1 MRSCLAI
8 VLGSATF
15 LASDVLGAQES
26 PVRRVANIVSVAVE
40 EYARGVDASGK
51 LISNIEYQEAT
62 DFLADARGQAAR
74 LPGERASAA
83 RAVLD
88 SIVAAV
94 AAKHAPD
101 SVNAL
106 AQRFAAALGSE
117 ATLELPTKTADLAE
131 GRLLYQANCAS
142 CHGAT
147 GRGDGPAGR
156 GMNPA
161 PPAVG
166 DAATM
171 HDVSPATMYRIVSV
185 GIGGTPMPAYGGSL
199 TPDQRWNVVNYLI
212 SLRATEA
219 QVAEGEGA
227 YMQSCMSCHGPLG
240 AGDGAFA
247 RSLTRL
253 PGEIGSLGYQAAHSD
268 LELTHIVRAGKPGT
282 SMPPTALTPMQAQ
295 NVVAYLRTMPLR
307 VVPSAG
313 RTDANGSAEAVAL
326 RVLSLLDQSLTAV
339 RGGRTSDAA
348 DRAFDAYIAFEPM
361 ETRARAKRPGLVAN
375 MERHFADFRGAVR
388 GGDLRAAERA
398 RDVIETTMPS
408 VVELTRPTGNG
419 LEAFWASFLII
430 FREGLEAI
438 LVIGAIVAFL
448 LKTGHRE
455 RLRSIWIGVGAALA
469 ASAITAVILKTLLS
483 AMPATREVIEGIT
496 MLVAV
501 AVLFSVSYWLI
512 SKVEAAKWQQ
522 FIQERVTVALE
533 HGGGRALAF
542 VAFLAV
548 YREGAETA
556 LFYQAL
562 FNEGARVMLPI
573 SLGVLVG
580 GVVLAV
586 IFTMFYRFGVRIPL
600 RQLFGVTSVL
610 LYYMAF
616 VFMGK
621 GIRELQEGN
630 VLPITIIPG
639 FPHVDFLGLYPT
651 VETLLSQL
659 VLVILFVIALVKTFW
674 PKRAVAL
681 PMVAADPTAA
691 ALVEAQLAEMRGA
704 QDAMKAKIER
714 LEAALT
720 RVPTESR
727 AND

>member
-1 MRSCLAI
+1 
-8 VLGSATF
+8 ATR
-15 LASDVLGAQES
+15 Q
-26 PVRRVANIVSVAVE
+26 
-40 EYARGVDASGK
+40 
-51 LISNIEYQEAT
+51 
-62 DFLADARGQAAR
+62 
-74 LPGERASAA
+74 
-83 RAVLD
+83 
-88 SIVAAV
+88 
-94 AAKHAPD
+94 APD
-101 SVNAL
+101 SVKSM
-106 AQRFAAALGSE
+106 AQRFTGALGSE
-117 ATLELPTKTADLAE
+117 ATLELPRQAANLAE
-131 GRLLYQANCAS
+131 GKQLYVANCAS

-147 GRGDGPAGR
+147 GRGDGPGGR

-161 PPAVG
+161 PPAIG
-166 DAATM
+166 DGPTM

-185 GIGGTPMPAYGGSL
+185 GIGGTPMPGYGNSL
-199 TPDQRWNVVNYLI
+199 TAEQRWNVVSYLI
-212 SLRATEA
+212 SLRAATPD
-219 QVAEGEGA
+219 VAEGEGL
-227 YMQSCMSCHGPLG
+227 YTRNCMSCHGALG

-253 PGEIGSLGYQAAHSD
+253 PGEIGSLGYQAARSD
-268 LELTHIVRAGKPGT
+268 LELTKIVHDGIPGT
-282 SMPPTALTPMQAQ
+282 AMPATPLTAEQAR

-307 VVPSAG
+307 VVPQANG
-313 RTDANGSAEAVAL
+313 ADANGSAESVAS
-326 RVLSLLDQSLTAV
+326 RVLSLLDQSLTAT
-339 RGGRTSDAA
+339 RGGRTSEAG

-361 ETRARAKRPGLVAN
+361 ETRARAKRPGLIAN
-375 MERHFADFRGAVR
+375 MEKHFADFRGAVR
-388 GGDLRAAERA
+388 SGDLRAAERA

-408 VVELTRPTGNG
+408 VVELTRPTGSG
-419 LEAFWASFLII
+419 VQAFWQSFLII

-455 RLRSIWIGVGAALA
+455 RLRSIWVGVGAALV
-469 ASAITAVILKTLLS
+469 ASAITAIILKTLLS

-496 MLVAV
+496 MLIAV

-573 SLGVLVG
+573 SLGILVG
-580 GVVLAV
+580 AAVLAV
-586 IFTMFYRFGVRIPL
+586 IFTLFYRFGVRIPL

-630 VLPITIIPG
+630 VVPITIIPG
-639 FPHVDFLGLYPT
+639 FPHVELLGLYPT
-651 VETLLSQL
+651 VESLLSQL
-659 VLVILFVIALVKTFW
+659 VLLILFVIALVKTFW

-681 PMVAADPTAA
+681 PTVSADPTAT
-691 ALVEAQLAEMRGA
+691 ALVEAQLAEMRAA
-704 QDAMKAKIER
+704 QDLMTRKIAQ
-714 LEAALT
+714 LEAAIS
-720 RVPTESR
+720 REPTGSR
-727 AND
+727 TNN

>member
-1 MRSCLAI
+1 MRSCLAGV
-8 VLGSATF
+8 VLSATF
-15 LASDVLGAQES
+15 LGTSALVAQES

-51 LISNIEYQEAT
+51 LISDIEYQEAT

-74 LPGERASAA
+74 LPGERAAA
-83 RAVLD
+83 ALAVLD

-94 AAKHAPD
+94 AGKQVPD
-101 SVNAL
+101 SVKAL
-106 AQRFAAALGSE
+106 AQRFAGALGSE
-117 ATLELPTKTADLAE
+117 ATLELPKKAADLAE
-131 GRLLYQANCAS
+131 GRQLYQANCAS
-142 CHGAT
+142 CHGVS
-147 GRGDGPAGR
+147 GRGDGAAGR
-156 GMNPA
+156 GMNPP

-166 DAATM
+166 DGPTM
-171 HDVSPATMYRIVSV
+171 HDVSPGTMYRIVSV

-199 TPDQRWNVVNYLI
+199 TPEQRWNVVNYLI
-212 SLRATEA
+212 SLRATPP
-219 QVAEGEGA
+219 QLAEGEGL
-227 YMQSCMSCHGPLG
+227 YTQNCMSCHGALG

-253 PGEIGSLGYQAAHSD
+253 PGEIGSLGFQAARSD
-268 LELTHIVRAGKPGT
+268 LELTKIVREGMPGT
-282 SMPPTALTPMQAQ
+282 AMPATPLTPAQAQ
-295 NVVAYLRTMPLR
+295 SVVAYLRTMPVR
-307 VVPSAG
+307 IVPNG
-313 RTDANGSAEAVAL
+313 NGTDANDSAEAIAQKVIA
-326 RVLSLLDQSLTAV
+326 LLDQALNAT
-339 RGGRTSDAA
+339 RGGRTSEAA

-361 ETRARAKRPGLVAN
+361 ETRARARQPGLVAN
-375 MERHFADFRGAVR
+375 MEKHFADFRGAVR
-388 GGDLRAAERA
+388 GGDLRSAERA
-398 RDVIETTMPS
+398 RDIIETTMPS
-408 VVELTRPTGNG
+408 VVELTRPTGSG

-448 LKTGHRE
+448 IKTGHRE
-455 RLRSIWIGVGAALA
+455 RLRSIWVGVAAALA
-469 ASAITAVILKTLLS
+469 ASAVTAIVLKTLLS

-496 MLVAV
+496 MLIAV

-533 HGGGRALAF
+533 QGGGRALAF

-573 SLGVLVG
+573 SLGVVVG
-580 GVVLAV
+580 AAVLAV

-630 VLPITIIPG
+630 MVPITIIPG
-639 FPHVDFLGLYPT
+639 FPHIDLLGLYPT

-659 VLVILFVIALVKTFW
+659 VLVILFMIALVKTFW

-681 PMVAADPTAA
+681 PTVAADPTAT
-691 ALVEAQLAEMRGA
+691 ALVEAQLAEMRSA
-704 QDAMKAKIER
+704 QDALKQQIER
-714 LEAALT
+714 LEAAL
-720 RVPTESR
+720 SR
-727 AND
+727 EHSDSRTND